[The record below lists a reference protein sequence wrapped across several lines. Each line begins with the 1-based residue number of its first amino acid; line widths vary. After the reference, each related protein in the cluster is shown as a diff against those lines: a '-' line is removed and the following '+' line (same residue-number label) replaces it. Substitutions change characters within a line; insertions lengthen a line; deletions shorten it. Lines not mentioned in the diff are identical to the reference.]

1 MSYYSATVRRLNK
14 QVSIVR
20 KLMKKKNVELKVAK
34 ALATDTFENRDS
46 LSDSEIQEYNELHEL
61 FREKAFHLRYLM
73 TLVANAWGELVQPRP
88 GLTLVIKYP
97 HNKQV
102 TKTILKIGEGSFYF
116 TDGSELEEKG
126 LEWFT
131 YKSWVENNKRYETF
145 FKEVSEYLSRPI
157 IL

>member
-73 TLVANAWGELVQPRP
+73 TLVANA
-88 GLTLVIKYP
+88 
-97 HNKQV
+97 
-102 TKTILKIGEGSFYF
+102 
-116 TDGSELEEKG
+116 
-126 LEWFT
+126 
-131 YKSWVENNKRYETF
+131 
-145 FKEVSEYLSRPI
+145 
-157 IL
+157 